1 MSKALLAQVI
11 ALSTGLLL
19 LTAVLQVWRRSTSA
33 STRLLAV
40 QGAALG
46 GLVATIGVAQAS
58 PELAL
63 VAVLVIGIKV
73 VALPW
78 ALTRTITRSGAERE
92 DTAAVNPTSGLLAAA
107 ALSILAYVVSQP
119 IVALDNGPASYA
131 VPAGVAVMLIGFLVM
146 LTRRRAVSQLIGF
159 LVIDNGIAT
168 VAFLTAGGVPLVVE
182 LGVTLDVILVVLIL
196 RILAARLTLAHGHAD
211 LHELREL
218 HD

>member
-1 MSKALLAQVI
+1 MSESLFAQVV
-11 ALSTGLLL
+11 ALTTGLLL
-19 LTAVLQVWRRSTSA
+19 LTAVLQVWRRSTAA

-46 GLVATIGVAQAS
+46 VLVGAIGLAEGSAEV
-58 PELAL
+58 AL
-63 VAVLVIGIKV
+63 VAVLVIGVKA

-78 ALTRTITRSGAERE
+78 ALTRTIARSGGERE

-119 IVALDNGPASYA
+119 IVALSNGPATYA
-131 VPAGVAVMLIGFLVM
+131 VPAGVALVLIGFLVL

-182 LGVTLDVILVVLIL
+182 LGVSLDVVLVVLIL
-196 RILAARLTLAHGHAD
+196 RILTARLTLAHGHID